1 MTQTLPRRVLNRLRA
16 TWRFWRYVSLRFWDD
31 NLFTKSAALSFQ
43 TALAL
48 VPLFTITISVLS
60 AFPGFRDEVQ
70 HFQASILDVVAP
82 HVGIEIGQQL
92 TLFVDNARKLTAV
105 GIVVLA
111 FIAMM
116 LLHTASDT
124 FDEIFRIKKQRGL
137 ATRFMAYWTL
147 LTLGPLLF
155 AVGFSLTAGLVVQNN
170 DGVIDFVEGLLLF
183 LRYLLPFF
191 IEWVAFVFIYWL
203 APSKPGQF
211 KDAVAAALVAAILMQ
226 VLKGGFALYLLYVA
240 SYESIYGAVAAIPV
254 ALIWLELA
262 WAAALFGA
270 SIAAALPEWRQG
282 LDLPRVALAQRRHH
296 HPE

>member
-1 MTQTLPRRVLNRLRA
+1 MTQKLHKRVLNRLRQ

-60 AFPGFRDEVQ
+60 AFPGFQDEVQ

-92 TLFVDNARKLTAV
+92 TFFVDNARKLTAL
-105 GIVVLA
+105 GIIVLA

-124 FDEIFRIKKQRGL
+124 FDEIFRIKRQRGL
-137 ATRFMAYWTL
+137 AIRFMAYWTL

-155 AVGFSLTAGLVVQNN
+155 AIGFSLTAGIVVSGPAGSVDLVDQLVV
-170 DGVIDFVEGLLLF
+170 F
-183 LRYLLPFF
+183 LRNLLPFF
-191 IEWVAFVFIYWL
+191 VEWIAFMFIYWL
-203 APSKPGQF
+203 APSKPGAF
-211 KDAVAAALVAAILMQ
+211 SDAAWAALVAAILLQ
-226 VLKGGFALYLLYVA
+226 VLKGGFALYLISVA

-262 WAAALFGA
+262 WATALFGA
-270 SIAAALPEWRQG
+270 SIAASLPEWREG
-282 LDLPRVALAQRRHH
+282 LDLPRVALAHRKAQQHH
-296 HPE
+296 

>member
-1 MTQTLPRRVLNRLRA
+1 MTQTLPKRVLNRLRA

-31 NLFTKSAALSFQ
+31 NLFTKTAALSFQ

-48 VPLFTITISVLS
+48 VPLFTITVSVLS
-60 AFPGFRDEVQ
+60 AFPGFQDEVQ

-92 TLFVDNARKLTAV
+92 TLFVDNARKLTAL
-105 GIVVLA
+105 GIIVLA

-124 FDEIFRIKKQRGL
+124 FDEIFRIKRQRGL

-155 AVGFSLTAGLVVQNN
+155 AIGFSLTAGLVVSDD
-170 DGVIDFVEGLLLF
+170 DGTIDFVEGLLLF
-183 LRYLLPFF
+183 LRNLLPFF
-191 IEWVAFVFIYWL
+191 IEWIAFMFIYWL

-211 KDAVAAALVAAILMQ
+211 SDAVAAALVAAILMQ

-270 SIAAALPEWRQG
+270 TIAASLPEWREG
-282 LDLPRVALAQRRHH
+282 LDLPRVAQAHRKNHQHH
-296 HPE
+296 

>member
-1 MTQTLPRRVLNRLRA
+1 MTQKLHKRVVKRLRQ

-48 VPLFTITISVLS
+48 VPLFTITVSVLS
-60 AFPGFRDEVQ
+60 AFPGFHDEVQ

-92 TLFVDNARKLTAV
+92 TFFVDNARKLTAL
-105 GIVVLA
+105 GIIVLA

-124 FDEIFRIKKQRGL
+124 FDEIFRIKRQRGL
-137 ATRFMAYWTL
+137 AIRFMAYWTL

-155 AVGFSLTAGLVVQNN
+155 AIGFSLTAGLVVENN
-170 DGVIDFVEGLLLF
+170 DGTIDFVEGLLLF
-183 LRYLLPFF
+183 LRNLLPFF
-191 IEWVAFVFIYWL
+191 VEWVAFMFIYWL

-211 KDAVAAALVAAILMQ
+211 SDAVAAALVAAVLMQ

-270 SIAAALPEWRQG
+270 SIAASLPEWREG
-282 LDLPRVALAQRRHH
+282 LDLPNVALAHRRQHQHH
-296 HPE
+296 

>member
-1 MTQTLPRRVLNRLRA
+1 MTQTLPKRVLNRLRA

-31 NLFTKSAALSFQ
+31 NLFTKTAALSFQ

-48 VPLFTITISVLS
+48 VPLFTITVSVLS
-60 AFPGFRDEVQ
+60 AFPGFQDEVQ
-70 HFQASILDVVAP
+70 SFQASILEVVAP

-92 TLFVDNARKLTAV
+92 TLFVDNARKLTAL
-105 GIVVLA
+105 GIIVLA

-124 FDEIFRIKKQRGL
+124 FDEIFRIKQQRGL

-155 AVGFSLTAGLVVQNN
+155 AIGFSLTAGLVVEDN
-170 DGVIDFVEGLLLF
+170 DGTIDFIEGLFLF

-203 APSKPGQF
+203 APSKPGRF
-211 KDAVAAALVAAILMQ
+211 SDAVAAALVAAILMQ

-270 SIAAALPEWRQG
+270 TIAAALPEWREG
-282 LDLPRVALAQRRHH
+282 LDLPRVAQAHRKNHQHH
-296 HPE
+296 

>member
-1 MTQTLPRRVLNRLRA
+1 MNRKLPKRVLNRLRQ

-60 AFPGFRDEVQ
+60 AFPGFQDEVQ

-92 TLFVDNARKLTAV
+92 TLFVDNARKLTAL

-137 ATRFMAYWTL
+137 ATRFLAYWTL

-155 AVGFSLTAGLVVQNN
+155 AIGFSLTAGLVVQSAPGGEAFL
-170 DGVIDFVEGLLLF
+170 DDLLVFLRGLIPFFVEW
-183 LRYLLPFF
+183 
-191 IEWVAFVFIYWL
+191 IAFVFIFWL
-203 APSKPGQF
+203 APSKPGELA
-211 KDAVAAALVAAILMQ
+211 DAAAAALVAAVLMQ
-226 VLKGGFALYLLYVA
+226 VLKAGFALYLIYVA
-240 SYESIYGAVAAIPV
+240 SYQSIYGAVAAIPV

-262 WAAALFGA
+262 WVAALFGA
-270 SIAAALPEWRQG
+270 SIAAALPEWREG
-282 LDLPRVALAQRRHH
+282 LDVPRVAQAHRKRQ
-296 HPE
+296 HPA

>member
-1 MTQTLPRRVLNRLRA
+1 MAKTLPKRVLHRLRQ
-16 TWRFWRYVSLRFWDD
+16 TWRFWRYVALRFWDD

-60 AFPGFRDEVQ
+60 AFPGFQDEVQ

-92 TLFVDNARKLTAV
+92 TLFVENARKLTAV

-155 AVGFSLTAGLVVQNN
+155 AIGFSLTAGLVVQSATA
-170 DGVIDFVEGLLLF
+170 DSEFVGDLLTF
-183 LRYLLPFF
+183 LRALIPFF
-191 IEWVAFVFIYWL
+191 IEWIAFVFIFWL
-203 APSKPGQF
+203 APSKPGEF
-211 KDAVAAALVAAILMQ
+211 SDAAAAALVAAILMQ
-226 VLKGGFALYLLYVA
+226 VLKAGFALYLLYVA
-240 SYESIYGAVAAIPV
+240 SYQSIYGAVAAIPV

-262 WAAALFGA
+262 WVAALFGA
-270 SIAAALPEWRQG
+270 SIAASLPEWREG
-282 LDLPRVALAQRRHH
+282 LDLPQVAHAHRKRQ
-296 HPE
+296 HPA

>member
-1 MTQTLPRRVLNRLRA
+1 MTQKLHKRVLNRLRQ
-16 TWRFWRYVSLRFWDD
+16 TWRFWRYVGLRFWDD

-60 AFPGFRDEVQ
+60 AFPGFQDEVQ

-105 GIVVLA
+105 GIIVLA

-124 FDEIFRIKKQRGL
+124 FDEIFRIKRQRGL
-137 ATRFMAYWTL
+137 AIRFMAYWTL

-155 AVGFSLTAGLVVQNN
+155 AVGFSLTAGIVVSEPAGSADFVDELVV
-170 DGVIDFVEGLLLF
+170 F
-183 LRYLLPFF
+183 LRNLLPFF
-191 IEWVAFVFIYWL
+191 IEWIAFMFIYWL
-203 APSKPGQF
+203 APSKPGEF
-211 KDAVAAALVAAILMQ
+211 SDAAAAALVAAILMQ

-270 SIAAALPEWRQG
+270 SIAAGLPEWRGG
-282 LDLPRVALAQRRHH
+282 LDLPRAALEHRKTHQHH
-296 HPE
+296 